1 MTISKCRRCRCP
13 TFFIYE
19 MIVHE
24 SETAEDNKQL
34 YVYRVEKHKIYKIV
48 CKKCKKEYTEED
60 FSVINF

>member
-1 MTISKCRRCRCP
+1 
-13 TFFIYE
+13 